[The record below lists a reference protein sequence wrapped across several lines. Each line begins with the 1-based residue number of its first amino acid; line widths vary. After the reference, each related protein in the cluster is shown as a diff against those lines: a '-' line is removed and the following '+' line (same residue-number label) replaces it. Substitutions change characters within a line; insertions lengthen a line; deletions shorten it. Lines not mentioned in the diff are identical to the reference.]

1 MQASGAH
8 TSPDEQPLL
17 QMTGISKSF
26 GHVQALSKVDFEL
39 YPAEVLALVGD
50 NGAGKSTL
58 IKILSGVYQRDEG
71 QIFIDGKAVEIEGP
85 SDAQRHGI
93 ATVYQDLA
101 LVDVFDVAANVYL
114 GREPLW
120 KGFLINYRKMVDDA
134 QAALKVLRINIPS
147 LRTNAGDLSGGQ
159 RQSVAIARALAWGG
173 RIFLMDEPTAALGV
187 EQSAKVNE
195 IIGDLKANGKTV
207 VVISHNLEHVF
218 QVADRVTVLRRGR
231 CVGIRKKAETSR
243 EEIVGLITGAIRGDA
258 DDSRDFEP
266 AGKGQGSV
274 VSSTT

>member
-1 MQASGAH
+1 MQASSSY
-8 TSPDEQPLL
+8 TPPSEQPLL
-17 QMTGISKSF
+17 QMIGISKSF
-26 GHVQALSKVDFEL
+26 GHVQALNQVDFEL
-39 YPAEVLALVGD
+39 HSAEVLALVGD

-71 QIFIDGKAVEIEGP
+71 EIFIDGEPVEIEDP
-85 SDAQRHGI
+85 SDAQEFGI

-120 KGFLINYRKMVDDA
+120 KGFLINYRKMADDA

-195 IIGDLKANGKTV
+195 IIGDLKAHGKAV

-218 QVADRVTVLRRGR
+218 QVADRLTVLRRGR
-231 CVGIRKKAETSR
+231 CVGNRRKEETSR
-243 EEIVGLITGAIRGDA
+243 EEIVGLITGAIRGDS
-258 DDSRDFEP
+258 DDSLDP
-266 AGKGQGSV
+266 DLAGNGQD
-274 VSSTT
+274 